1 LQAFEAAG
9 ADVLYAPGLRN
20 VAEIRA
26 VCEAVSKP
34 VNVLAVSQLTVMDIV
49 AAGAQRI
56 STGGALT
63 WVAAKALSN
72 AAAAIRDAGD
82 LSALAA
88 QLPLER
94 WFGSDQDHPR

>member
-1 LQAFEAAG
+1 MRGGVEAG
-9 ADVLYAPGLRN
+9 
-20 VAEIRA
+20 ERA
-26 VCEAVSKP
+26 CG
-34 VNVLAVSQLTVMDIV
+34 V
-49 AAGAQRI
+49 AADGDGHCCRRRATNQHR
-56 STGGALT
+56 GALT
-63 WVAAKALSN
+63 WVAAKALSD